1 MPKKTVI
8 TDSESDSEIVSKNRI
23 KTRSGRY
30 IYKTVIGQSNLT
42 KACASLEIEPMQVE
56 DISLG
61 SNENNVQGGESLE
74 QGFENSVFDETSD
87 DCESNTV
94 LTDDENRI
102 IQE

>member
-1 MPKKTVI
+1 
-8 TDSESDSEIVSKNRI
+8 
-23 KTRSGRY
+23 
-30 IYKTVIGQSNLT
+30 VIGQSNLT

-74 QGFENSVFDETSD
+74 QVFEKSVFDETSD
-87 DCESNTV
+87 DCKSNTV